1 MIQQILRRF
10 LSLALSVVLVVTLLP
25 VISTPALA
33 AVSGTLT
40 GLSNT
45 DITATYTGNGSASN
59 TTWSAGSNSINGSVI
74 GESGLCSDS
83 QYNTTLTITNNKATA
98 ARLSFN
104 YTIAQNSGT
113 IQVAGSAVTAN
124 GSYSGTLESGA
135 SISIYLASGSTA
147 NATKIAI
154 TDLFLIVDAEITTTF
169 IPAEN
174 GSYTVDGAAISAE
187 TVRTQQST
195 IAYSLSATA
204 NSGYEFMGWYSV
216 TEDRYLSSEAN
227 VSLYFDSS
235 QTVTAMFTDAGNPI
249 FDVGGYKFLDL
260 NAANSYAVENRIGKI
275 TVVSN
280 GTLPSGE
287 YTISTGV
294 VLLIPFDQ
302 TETYYMGNPGGP
314 QSNAYTRP
322 TTPFRKLT
330 LADGAH
336 ITVEGAINVSAM
348 QSAAS
353 GAADTRSATT
363 GAYGQL
369 EMLPGSSILV
379 KSGGQLYVYG
389 YATGQGTITAES
401 GAEVHELFE
410 IREFRGGSN
419 TSGMVS
425 GSVFPFS
432 QYYVQNIE
440 APLTLQA
447 GAKLWTY
454 AAIWAASMRTE
465 AAVLLIG
472 AAGDEALFKLSNG
485 QITKRYLPDSD
496 RCQIDIEGDLEIAS
510 VSLNVYVQ
518 VDSSDYVLP
527 INSQFDINILSGTTT
542 ITENMEFLAGVRMSV
557 AEGAELAITSGKS
570 LYLYDRDEWYGK
582 GYVFSN
588 KDMAAASYSPTR
600 TYTRT
605 TNDLTDV
612 QLDVNGTVNVY
623 GFLFTTEGGADIT
636 TSQGTGTITLVAT
649 PTTDIGL
656 EQVTGG
662 REYVDVPITPAKLHN
677 GNAETPYTETAGAAA
692 GTTYQYCT
700 NCDKWY
706 TGTHTVVTFVVD
718 GASQEN
724 KVCSDADGTVTA
736 PLAENPAA
744 VTITGADGSVLTGA
758 ASSWADGTLTVTG
771 LTGAEATVTI
781 VTESTAQL
789 VNKAGDVVEIYASLA
804 DAVDAYSVD
813 TGYIQLTADVT
824 GDVTIGK
831 NIYLDLA
838 GHTLDGTV
846 TISDGVTLYGMDSSS
861 DGVAAPTGGIDSV
874 AGTGTVAVFC
884 ETPHNEGGAYQR
896 YAAIQGDD
904 GSSYTFHCF
913 NISVTGYRFE
923 ILSPEDQGALIFLG
937 IFRGDEA
944 VANKLDPQEVSAYL
958 GGSMESLPLDSIEWD
973 GEAGEYRFQ
982 IYKLETLE
990 EIVNHYDQPITVY
1003 AAVTFRKEDGES
1015 GAETCESETHEWSW
1029 AQAWEDAL
1037 ENGGLSEEE
1046 QANLQNFLT
1055 NHGIQ
1060 LGLPETSET

>member
-804 DAVDAYSVD
+804 DAVANYPDDVTDGS
-813 TGYIQLTADVT
+813 TFIQLTGNTTEEDV
-824 GDVTIGK
+824 VSINK
-831 NIYLDLA
+831 NVYLDLN
-838 GHTLDGTV
+838 GHTVNGTV
-846 TISDGVTLYGMDSSS
+846 TIADGGTLYGMDSSS
-861 DGVAAPTGGIDSV
+861 DGTDSAYAEPKGSITSVTTTGS
-874 AGTGTVAVFC
+874 GTVATTYQ
-884 ETPHNEGGAYQR
+884 TPKAFDGTYERYVAIPDDNGGY
-896 YAAIQGDD
+896 
-904 GSSYTFHCF
+904 SFHRF
-913 NISVTGYRFE
+913 NLSVTGYGFQLNRSSRE
-923 ILSPEDQGALIFLG
+923 SALIFMG
-937 IFRGDEA
+937 TFRGDSTVVEY
-944 VANKLDPQEVSAYL
+944 LEPQE
-958 GGSMESLPLDSIEWD
+958 
-973 GEAGEYRFQ
+973 
-982 IYKLETLE
+982 
-990 EIVNHYDQPITVY
+990 ITVTVDD
-1003 AAVTFRKEDGES
+1003 VTVIPVQMTDEYMKIDSGTYQFRVYLTTKIDSADTAQKEHTITASVAFGGTTFQSEKQTLSYVDAWKDTNNDLDQEVREDLEAFLASLGNDTES
-1015 GAETCESETHEWSW
+1015 AT
-1029 AQAWEDAL
+1029 
-1037 ENGGLSEEE
+1037 
-1046 QANLQNFLT
+1046 
-1055 NHGIQ
+1055 
-1060 LGLPETSET
+1060 